1 MKFWMPPFSTG
12 SEEKI
17 QEQLTRL
24 MDLVIESA
32 TYLDVSVKNFAQNY
46 DEVRLRES
54 VEKVSDIETKI
65 DTIRREIEKDI
76 YSKPG
81 MTFNKQEKIELLESI
96 DDIADYAELASQLML
111 IKSIKIPRAIAHD
124 LIELSSSTKRSIVSL
139 RHAVVQLYTDFKKVK
154 EYDRLAEEERN
165 KARKLYI
172 KIMTKLFSSDM
183 DTKDILIIKTLSYK
197 ISRTADMSE
206 IAADKVNFM
215 ALKYTG

>member
-1 MKFWMPPFSTG
+1 MKFWIPPFRAA

-17 QEQLTRL
+17 QKQLTKL

-32 TYLDVSVKNFAQNY
+32 TYLDISVKNFAQNY
-46 DEVRLRES
+46 DEIRLKES
-54 VEKVSDIETKI
+54 IEKVSEIETKI
-65 DTIRREIEKDI
+65 DNIRREIEKEI

-81 MTFNKQEKIELLESI
+81 MTFNKQEKIELIESL

-111 IKSIKIPRAIAHD
+111 IKNIKIPRDIAHD

-139 RHAVVQLYTDFKKVK
+139 RHAIVQLYTDFRKVK

>member
-1 MKFWMPPFSTG
+1 MKFWIPPFSTG

-17 QEQLTRL
+17 QKQLTEL

-32 TYLDVSVKNFAQNY
+32 TYLDISVKNFAGNY
-46 DEVRLRES
+46 DEIRLRES
-54 VEKVSDIETKI
+54 IEKVSEIETKI
-65 DTIRREIEKDI
+65 DNMRREIEKEI

-81 MTFNKQEKIELLESI
+81 MTFNKQEKIELIECL

-111 IKSIKIPRAIAHD
+111 IKNIKITKDITHD

-139 RHAVVQLYTDFKKVK
+139 RHAIVQLYTDFKKVK

-183 DTKDILIIKTLSYK
+183 DTKDILIIKTLAYK

>member
-1 MKFWMPPFSTG
+1 MKFWIPPFRAG

-17 QEQLTRL
+17 QKQLTKL

-32 TYLDVSVKNFAQNY
+32 TYLDISVKNFAQNY
-46 DEVRLRES
+46 DESRLKES
-54 VEKVSDIETKI
+54 IEKVSEIETKI
-65 DTIRREIEKDI
+65 DNMRREIEKEI

-81 MTFNKQEKIELLESI
+81 VTFNKQEKIELIECL

-111 IKSIKIPRAIAHD
+111 IKNIKIPKDIAHD

-139 RHAVVQLYTDFKKVK
+139 RHAIVQLYTDFRKVK

-165 KARKLYI
+165 KARKLYV

-215 ALKYTG
+215 ALKYTS

>member
-65 DTIRREIEKDI
+65 DTIRRDIEKDI

-111 IKSIKIPRAIAHD
+111 IKNIKIPRAIAHD

-165 KARKLYI
+165 KARKLYM